1 MSAITRRR
9 FLTGVAGAAAIGIAG
24 CTVEYSG
31 GGVVGSGSVPD
42 GGAPTLQEIT
52 EADADVTVT
61 SADELIEL
69 ARSGGG
75 LVIWIPS
82 KTKIDLTGRNLIIDN
97 TTIASGRN
105 REQSGAVLTTS
116 DEGFNS
122 PAWSG
127 GSGSYGLI
135 TMRNNA
141 RLTGVVVQG
150 PHTDIQDHPAMPGY
164 FPFAPG
170 GSSARREW
178 RRERFARG
186 ITVQGD
192 NVRIDNNEIWGWGV
206 QGVAVGPEG
215 FVANCEV
222 AYCHIHNC
230 MMTSYGYCVDVRH
243 GDCTVYRSYLDAAR
257 HAMCGS
263 GMGDSNYYVVESTI
277 GPWTSSH
284 PLDQHRVGEN
294 VSGSSDPDAVDYRY
308 RAGGTVLVRGCHIM
322 PTRVPDLPFINHNRG
337 GTAPHVRIRGVP
349 GDAVYFEDNVC
360 GHDSLGDAV
369 KQSGDGIPGRYSP
382 DENGYVRI
390 NASGN
395 EFGRTFEPFQS
406 VP

>member
-1 MSAITRRR
+1 MERPSRRQ
-9 FLTGVAGAAAIGIAG
+9 FLAGVAGATAAGMAG
-24 CTVEYSG
+24 CTIEYNG

-61 SADELIEL
+61 SADGLIEVS
-69 ARSGGG
+69 RSGD
-75 LVIWIPS
+75 VVWIPPG
-82 KTKIDLTGRNLIIDN
+82 TKIDLTGRNLTIEG

-105 REQSGAVLTTS
+105 EEQSGAVLVTS

-135 TMRNNA
+135 TMLDNA

-150 PHTDIQDHPAMPGY
+150 PHTDIQDHPSMPGY
-164 FPFAPG
+164 FRFAPG
-170 GSSARREW
+170 SPSAREAW
-178 RRERFARG
+178 RRARFVRG
-186 ITVQGD
+186 IAVVGD

-206 QGVAVGPEG
+206 HGVAVGPEG
-215 FVANCEV
+215 FVANCEI

-230 MMTSYGYCVDVRH
+230 CMTSYGYCVDVRH
-243 GDCTVYRSYLDAAR
+243 GDCTVYRCYLDAAR

-263 GMGDSNYYVVESTI
+263 GMGDSNYYLIESTI
-277 GPWTSSH
+277 GPYTTSH

-294 VSGSSDPDAVDYRY
+294 VSGSSDPEATDYRY

-322 PTRVPDLPFINHNRG
+322 PTHVPDLPFINHNRG
-337 GTAPHVRIRGVP
+337 GMTPHVKIRGVP
-349 GDAVYFEDNVC
+349 ADGLYFENNICAHED
-360 GHDSLGDAV
+360 LEAAV
-369 KQSGDGIPGRYSP
+369 TQTGVPGRYSR
-382 DENGYVRI
+382 DERGYVNI
-390 NASGN
+390 NIGEN
-395 EFGRTFEPFQS
+395 EFGREFEATQS